1 MKEGR
6 FISLRV
12 LINTTVV
19 FIDLLCMYGPKPT
32 ILNVLFSEV
41 YKYLRFAIG
50 ICIVWA
56 HTTEQKHKKID
67 QKPFKSEKILSWNV
81 RYLQFLIDF

>member
-12 LINTTVV
+12 LINNVV
-19 FIDLLCMYGPKPT
+19 FIDLLCMLGPKPT

-41 YKYLRFAIG
+41 YKYLRFVLIVG
-50 ICIVWA
+50 ICI
-56 HTTEQKHKKID
+56 I
-67 QKPFKSEKILSWNV
+67 
-81 RYLQFLIDF
+81 